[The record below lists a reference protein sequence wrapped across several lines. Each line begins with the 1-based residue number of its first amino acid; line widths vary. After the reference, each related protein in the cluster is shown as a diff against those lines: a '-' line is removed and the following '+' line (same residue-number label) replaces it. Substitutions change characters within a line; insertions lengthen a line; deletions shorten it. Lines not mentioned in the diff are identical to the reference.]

1 MPMHPWAL
9 PALLSQF
16 IFIDLP
22 MFLTAP
28 TAEPFAENDEEA
40 HDEGQAREDQASF
53 ADCFIVVLEG
63 ILCPLGTATTVR

>member
-53 ADCFIVVLEG
+53 ADGFIVVLEG